1 MSRLRRVTAIRG
13 YRLSLSPTPSGGAA
27 VREQVAMA
35 GNQIMEE
42 ALKVISAYQQ
52 AWGGVQSLLG
62 TTAHAGPEV
71 RGGAQVLHEEACRTA

>member
-1 MSRLRRVTAIRG
+1 
-13 YRLSLSPTPSGGAA
+13 
-27 VREQVAMA
+27 MA

-52 AWGGVQSLLG
+52 AWGGMQSLLG